1 MDQLES
7 IATFIKVAE
16 LASFTAA
23 ARALSI
29 SRTMASDRVMQ
40 LEERLGAK
48 LLHRTTRRVTLTE
61 AGLAYL
67 DRARQALA
75 MLEEAEQEATHLTG
89 RPRGVLRV
97 NAPVTF
103 GFRHVAPAVA
113 TFLTRHPELGVELT
127 LTDRTVNLLEEQVDV
142 VVRIGRLVDS
152 SMVARRLAPCRV
164 AVCAAPAYIAA
175 RGMPLHPADL
185 AGHDCLSYAYAADGD
200 LWRFVRDG
208 VQEAV
213 RVSGRVWS
221 NNGDALYHAALA
233 GLGIVINPTF
243 IVGEAL
249 RDGRL
254 VPVLPGW
261 DVPMLSVNA
270 VYPPNR
276 FLPAKT
282 RGFIDHLAAC
292 FGPEPYWDRG

>member
-1 MDQLES
+1 MDRLES
-7 IATFIKVAE
+7 ITTFIKVAE
-16 LASFTAA
+16 LASFTEA
-23 ARALSI
+23 ARVLNI
-29 SRTMASDRVMQ
+29 SRTVASDRVMQ
-40 LEERLGAK
+40 LEARLGAK

-67 DRARQALA
+67 DRARQAMA
-75 MLEEAEQEATHLTG
+75 TLEEAEQEATHLTA

-113 TFLTRHPELGVELT
+113 TFLAAHPELGVELT
-127 LTDRTVNLLEEQVDV
+127 LTDRMVNLLEEQVDV
-142 VVRIGRLVDS
+142 AVRVGRLVDS
-152 SMVARRLAPCRV
+152 SLVARRLAPCRIV
-164 AVCAAPAYIAA
+164 ACAAPSYLAA
-175 RGMPLHPADL
+175 RGMPQAPVEL
-185 AGHDCLSYAYAADGD
+185 AGHDCLSYAYAAEGD
-200 LWRFVRDG
+200 LWRFERDG
-208 VQEAV
+208 RQEAV

-233 GLGIVINPTF
+233 GLGILLNPTF
-243 IVGEAL
+243 IIGEAL

-261 DVPMLSVNA
+261 RAPDLAVNA

-282 RGFIDHLAAC
+282 RAFIDHLAAR
-292 FGPEPYWDRG
+292 FGPAPYWDEP

>member
-1 MDQLES
+1 MDRLES
-7 IATFIKVAE
+7 IATFVRVAD

-23 ARALSI
+23 AQALNI
-29 SRTMASDRVMQ
+29 SRTVASDRVMQ
-40 LEERLGAK
+40 LEERLGVK
-48 LLHRTTRRVTLTE
+48 LLHRTTRRVSLTE
-61 AGLAYL
+61 AGHAYL

-75 MLEEAEQEATHLTG
+75 TLEEAEQEATHLTG

-113 TFLTRHPELGVELT
+113 SFLASHPELAVELT
-127 LTDRTVNLLEEQVDV
+127 LTDRMVNLLEEQVDV
-142 VVRIGRLVDS
+142 VVRVGRLVDS
-152 SMVARRLAPCRV
+152 SLVARRLAPCRIV
-164 AVCAAPAYIAA
+164 ACAAPSYIAA
-175 RGMPLHPADL
+175 RGMPMQPADL
-185 AGHDCLSYAYAADGD
+185 AGHDCLSYAYAAEGD
-200 LWRFVRDG
+200 LWRFERDG
-208 VQEAV
+208 RQESV

-233 GLGIVINPTF
+233 GLGIVLNPTF
-243 IVGEAL
+243 ITAEAL

-261 DVPMLSVNA
+261 AVPLLSVA
-270 VYPPNR
+270 ALYPPTR

-282 RGFIDHLAAC
+282 RAFIDHLATQ
-292 FGPEPYWDRG
+292 FGPDPYWDRP

>member
-1 MDQLES
+1 MDRLES
-7 IATFIKVAE
+7 ITTFIKVAE

-23 ARALSI
+23 AQALNI
-29 SRTMASDRVMQ
+29 SRTVASDRVMQ
-40 LEERLGAK
+40 LEQRLGVK
-48 LLHRTTRRVTLTE
+48 LLHRTTRRVSLTE

-103 GFRHVAPAVA
+103 GFRHIAPAVA
-113 TFLTRHPELGVELT
+113 SFLTAHPDLGVELT
-127 LTDRTVNLLEEQVDV
+127 LTDRMVNLLEEPVDV
-142 VVRIGRLVDS
+142 VVRVGRLVDS
-152 SMVARRLAPCRV
+152 SLVARRLAPCRIV
-164 AVCAAPAYIAA
+164 VCAAPSYIAA
-175 RGMPLHPADL
+175 RGMPTTPADL
-185 AGHDCLSYAYAADGD
+185 VHHDCLSYAYAAEGD
-200 LWRFVRDG
+200 LWRFERNG
-208 VQEAV
+208 VQESV

-221 NNGDALYHAALA
+221 NNGDALYHAALE
-233 GLGIVINPTF
+233 GLGILLNPTF
-243 IVGEAL
+243 IIADAL

-254 VPVLPGW
+254 LPILPGW
-261 DVPMLSVNA
+261 QTPQLSVNA

-282 RGFIDHLAAC
+282 RAFIDHLAGL
-292 FGPEPYWDRG
+292 FGPNPYWDRP

>member
-1 MDQLES
+1 MDRLES
-7 IATFIKVAE
+7 IATFVRVAD

-23 ARALSI
+23 AQAMNI
-29 SRTMASDRVMQ
+29 SRTVASDRVMQ
-40 LEERLGAK
+40 LEERLGVK
-48 LLHRTTRRVTLTE
+48 LLHRTTRRVSLTE
-61 AGLAYL
+61 AGHAYL

-75 MLEEAEQEATHLTG
+75 TLEEAEQEATHLTG

-113 TFLTRHPELGVELT
+113 SFLAAHPELAVELT
-127 LTDRTVNLLEEQVDV
+127 LTDRMVNLLEEQVDV
-142 VVRIGRLVDS
+142 VVRVGRVVDTS
-152 SMVARRLAPCRV
+152 LVARRLAPCRIV
-164 AVCAAPAYIAA
+164 ACAAPSYIAA
-175 RGMPLHPADL
+175 KGMPMQPADL
-185 AGHDCLSYAYAADGD
+185 AGHDCLSYAYAAEGD
-200 LWRFVRDG
+200 LWRFERDG
-208 VQEAV
+208 RQESV

-233 GLGIVINPTF
+233 GLGIVLNPTF
-243 IVGEAL
+243 ITAEAL

-261 DVPMLSVNA
+261 AVPVLSVA
-270 VYPPNR
+270 ALYPPTR

-282 RGFIDHLAAC
+282 RAFIDHLAAQ
-292 FGPEPYWDRG
+292 FGPDPYWDRP

>member
-1 MDQLES
+1 MDRLET

-23 ARALSI
+23 AHALNI
-29 SRTMASDRVMQ
+29 SRTVASDRVMQ
-40 LEERLGAK
+40 LEARLGVK

-61 AGLAYL
+61 AGIAYL
-67 DRARQALA
+67 ERSRQALA
-75 MLEEAEQEATHLTG
+75 TLEEAEAEAAHLTG

-113 TFLTRHPELGVELT
+113 TFLAAHPELGVELT
-127 LTDRTVNLLEEQVDV
+127 LTDRMVNLLEEQADV

-152 SMVARRLAPCRV
+152 SLVARRLAPCRIV
-164 AVCAAPAYIAA
+164 VCAAPAYIAA

-185 AGHDCLSYAYAADGD
+185 SGHDCLSYAYAAEGD
-200 LWRFVRDG
+200 LWRFERDG
-208 VQEAV
+208 ENEAV
-213 RVSGRVWS
+213 RVHGRVWS
-221 NNGDALYHAALA
+221 NNGDALYHAALE
-233 GLGIVINPTF
+233 GLGILLNPTF
-243 IVGEAL
+243 IIGDAL

-261 DVPMLSVNA
+261 QVPPLSVNA

-276 FLPAKT
+276 YLPAKT
-282 RGFIDHLAAC
+282 RAFIDHLAAR
-292 FGPEPYWDRG
+292 FGPEPYWD